1 MIQQP
6 TAIISLSGP
15 SKSGK
20 SMLFANVMS
29 EQDYQHITVHGSD
42 INSSKDLWGEVL
54 DELQTPASSEVTTGT
69 NEETTYDGRGGVN
82 IGPLK
87 AEGGGATKSG
97 ETQQESNT
105 YDRRGLRDV
114 IMSVELDNFILFID
128 DAHLIDQSL
137 HKEISESLKNAY
149 ERGLSICV
157 AYIPYRS
164 DDLTR
169 ANPDLSARIDPISL
183 DYWEEKDLSKIGEAG
198 FNELEVSIPDQIIG
212 NLSKES
218 VGSPHLMQKLCLDI
232 CREMNIIEK
241 GDEPDQNPIDRGTL
255 KKVLRHTANG
265 LGRYSTIY
273 EIISGNVTTRGG
285 GERNTFQLKSGV
297 EGDVYDA
304 ILHGIASNPPK
315 VSFDQ
320 SDIIRRVGDVCEEEE
335 PQSGNLTQAIKR
347 VDRWIDNSE
356 QETPV
361 FEWREETKNV
371 EIPDPYLIFYLRWSD
386 DLSFEPDLEY

>member
-1 MIQQP
+1 
-6 TAIISLSGP
+6 
-15 SKSGK
+15 
-20 SMLFANVMS
+20 MLFANVMS
-29 EQDYQHITVHGSD
+29 EHDYQYITVHGSD
-42 INSSKDLWGEVL
+42 VNSSKDLWSEVL
-54 DELQTPASSEVTTGT
+54 DELQAPASSEMTTGE
-69 NEETTYDGRGGVN
+69 NEERTYDGRGGVN
-82 IGPLK
+82 VGPLK
-87 AEGGGATKSG
+87 AEGGGVKKSG
-97 ETQQESNT
+97 ETQQESKT
-105 YDRRGLRDV
+105 YNRRGLRQV
-114 IMSVELDNFILFID
+114 VESVELDSFVLFID
-128 DAHLIDQSL
+128 DAHLIDQGS
-137 HKEISESLKNAY
+137 HKDISESLKNAY
-149 ERGLSICV
+149 EKGLSMCV

-183 DYWEEKDLSKIGEAG
+183 DYWDENDLKRIGETG
-198 FNELEVSIPDQIIG
+198 FDELNVSIPDQVVG

-218 VGSPHLMQKLCLDI
+218 VGSPHLMQKLCLDL
-232 CREMNIIEK
+232 CRELDIIEK
-241 GDEPDQNPIDRGTL
+241 RDELTEIPADRRTL

-265 LGRYSTIY
+265 LSRYSTIY

-285 GERNTFQLKSGV
+285 GGRNTFQLKGNG

-320 SDIIRRVGDVCEEEE
+320 SDIIRRVGDVCEAEE

-347 VDRWIDNSE
+347 VDKWIDNSE

-386 DLSFEPDLEY
+386 DLSFEPMLEY